1 MKKTFDRASQ
11 DVGNILAMEHVNVTA
26 PDQVT
31 ATQFYVS
38 GLGFTRDPYMM
49 VSPENMWVNVGQQQF
64 HLPTRE
70 PQVLRGV
77 IGLVVPDLEALK
89 MRLTGLREQLAGT
102 QFTCAEEN
110 GHVNVTGPWGN
121 QFRCHAPDAEAFG
134 EMTLGIPYVEFPV
147 KRGAAAGIGQFYK
160 QVMQAPYTL
169 CEDTNG
175 AVVDVSVGCGQKLV
189 FRETR
194 KTLPDYDGHHI
205 AVYVANFS
213 GPHAYLDERG
223 PDHGRERPLPVPVP
237 GHRQSGNRQGAV
249 YPRTRSAEHAPPYV
263 GPGVHQPQRGARHPL
278 VRPRPGRL
286 LHGQRHLLAY

>member
-31 ATQFYVS
+31 ATQFYVN

-49 VSPENMWVNVGQQQF
+49 VSTDNMWVNVGQQQF

-89 MRLTGLREQLAGT
+89 MRLTALQDQLADT
-102 QFTCAEEN
+102 HFTCAEEN

-121 QFRCHAPDAEAFG
+121 RFRCHAPDPEAFG
-134 EMTLGIPYVEFPV
+134 EMSLGIPYVEFPV
-147 KRGAAAGIGQFYK
+147 KRGTAAGIGQFYK
-160 QVMQAPYTL
+160 TVMQAPYTL
-169 CEDTNG
+169 AEDTNG
-175 AVVDVSVGCGQKLV
+175 AVVEVLVGCGQKLI

-194 KTLPDYDGHHI
+194 KAIAAYDGHHI

-213 GPHAYLDERG
+213 GPHAFLNEHDLITEESDTCQYRFQDIVNLDTGKVLFTIEHEVRSMRH
-223 PDHGRERPLPVPVP
+223 PMWGREFI
-237 GHRQSGNRQGAV
+237 NRNAAQNIRSYARGRDAFATVGA
-249 YPRTRSAEHAPPYV
+249 A
-263 GPGVHQPQRGARHPL
+263 L
-278 VRPRPGRL
+278 
-286 LHGQRHLLAY
+286 

>member
-26 PDQVT
+26 PCQVT
-31 ATQFYVS
+31 ATQFYVN

-49 VSPENMWVNVGQQQF
+49 VSTDNMWVNVGQQQF

-77 IGLVVPDLEALK
+77 IGLVVPDLDALK
-89 MRLTGLREQLAGT
+89 MRLTALQDQMAET

-121 QFRCHAPDAEAFG
+121 QFRCHAPDMETFG

-147 KRGAAAGIGQFYK
+147 KRGTAAGIGQFYK
-160 QVMQAPYTL
+160 TVMQAPYTL
-169 CEDTNG
+169 SEDTNG
-175 AVVDVSVGCGQKLV
+175 AVVEVLVGCGQKLI

-194 KTLPDYDGHHI
+194 KAIPTYDGHHI
-205 AVYVANFS
+205 AIYVANFS
-213 GPHAYLDERG
+213 GPHAFLDEHGLITEESDTCQYRFQDIVH
-223 PDHGRERPLPVPVP
+223 PDTGKVLFTIEHEVRSMRHPMWGREFI
-237 GHRQSGNRQGAV
+237 NRNAAQNI
-249 YPRTRSAEHAPPYV
+249 RSYA
-263 GPGVHQPQRGARHPL
+263 RGRDAFATVSTAL
-278 VRPRPGRL
+278 
-286 LHGQRHLLAY
+286 